1 MTVLVKICGL
11 TSAAAVDAAIAYGA
25 DMVGFIFYPPSP
37 RHLEIE
43 QAAALVAAVPSGV
56 ERVGVFVDP
65 DDALLESV
73 LKRVALDLLQLHGS
87 ETPERVRQIRS
98 RHKLPVIKAIRVA
111 TAADVEQARAYD
123 GIADWLMFDARDVGR
138 LPGGNGVAF
147 DWRLLA
153 GARFKRPWLLSGGLN
168 AGNVAEAIRQSGASA
183 VDVSSGVED
192 APGRKNPVLIKAF
205 LAALRA
211 AA

>member
-1 MTVLVKICGL
+1 MAVLVKICGL

-25 DMVGFIFYPPSP
+25 DMVGFVFYPPSP
-37 RHLEIE
+37 RCLTLD
-43 QAAALVAAVPSGV
+43 QAAALAAAVPSGTD
-56 ERVGVFVDP
+56 RVGVFVDP
-65 DDALLESV
+65 DGPLLESV
-73 LKRVALDLLQLHGS
+73 LTRVALDLLQLHGS
-87 ETPERVRQIRS
+87 ETPDRVRQIRD
-98 RHKLPVIKAIRVA
+98 RHKLPVIKAIRVG

-147 DWRLLA
+147 DWRLVA
-153 GARFKRPWLLSGGLN
+153 GVRFKRPWLLSGGLN
-168 AGNVAEAIRQSGASA
+168 AGNVVEAIRQSGAAA

-192 APGRKNPVLIKAF
+192 EPGRKSPALIQAF
-205 LAALRA
+205 FAALRA